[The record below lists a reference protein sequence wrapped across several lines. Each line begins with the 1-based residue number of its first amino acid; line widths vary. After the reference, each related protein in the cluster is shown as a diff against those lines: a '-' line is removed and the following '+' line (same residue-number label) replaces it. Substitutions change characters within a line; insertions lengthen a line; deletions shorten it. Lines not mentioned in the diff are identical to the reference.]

1 MEMGSKKSIGSI
13 EPQNEVYTCPSCG
26 YEDGF
31 HVSFKFKGRKTGGE
45 IYLICP
51 IATAVFESAGL
62 RKSRERSEHP
72 FPRETIR
79 PPWSF

>member
-51 IATAVFESAGL
+51 SCH
-62 RKSRERSEHP
+62 SRFRIGWTVEIKR
-72 FPRETIR
+72 T
-79 PPWSF
+79 